1 LSLYANEWYAFSEA
15 KIDGKGEWQPLNVL
29 GEALRMIGGA
39 LGALLTQPFY
49 YIFLIGVLLHYRR
62 QGILERKLFNIRI
75 YVYAGRVLRT
85 VVTGI
90 IAGLLISIVM
100 AFIGI
105 HIETEIIWCIGII
118 LILLS
123 LFRLRYAHLTMAL
136 AVLTIIYMVLLSFPS
151 WQPTGGIG
159 SFISSIRHIDL
170 PGLLA
175 ISVLLQLIEALLF
188 RMQALRFSSPVVIEG
203 KRGKPVGAYAMEA
216 FWPVPLWLFIPS
228 VSGIVLPWTP
238 LHGAQSWIDGVSLT
252 ALPVMI
258 GCSVL
263 TQTHLPQAKAQRIAK
278 RLVQSGLIMVVF
290 AALALWWAPIAI
302 PAVII
307 AVILRECVMYFSRRE
322 ETEQSPLF
330 IRGLRG
336 LKILDIIPYSP
347 AAELGITAGESMYK
361 VNGQLIHDPQ
371 SLHAA
376 LRINP
381 AFCKLEVLNVEG
393 ESKFLQ
399 RAIYAG
405 DHHQLGMIFA
415 PDDQA
420 VVSPDIQRLSAW
432 HLLTKP
438 RVQKLPSS
446 YHEHSALL
454 LPAGEQVTETE
465 VPEEPIELT
474 PEYIEKHGLPKRP
487 RRKS

>member
-1 LSLYANEWYAFSEA
+1 M
-15 KIDGKGEWQPLNVL
+15 NVL

-85 VVTGI
+85 VITGI
-90 IAGLLISIVM
+90 IVGLLVSIVM

-105 HIETEIIWCIGII
+105 HIQTEVIWCIGTI

-123 LFRLRYAHLTMAL
+123 VFRLRYAHITMAL
-136 AVLTIIYMVLLSFPS
+136 AVLTIIYMVLLSLPS
-151 WQPTGGIG
+151 WQPIG
-159 SFISSIRHIDL
+159 FIGQVIESIRNVDL

-175 ISVLLQLIEALLF
+175 ISVLLQLIEAVLF
-188 RMQALRFSSPVVIEG
+188 RMQATRFSSPVVIEG
-203 KRGKPVGAYAMEA
+203 KRGKPVGAYAIEA
-216 FWPVPLWLFIPS
+216 FWSIPLWLFIPS
-228 VSGIVLPWTP
+228 TGGLVLPWTP
-238 LHGAQSWIDGVSLT
+238 LHGAESWINGVSLT

-258 GCSVL
+258 GCSIL
-263 TQTHLPQAKAQRIAK
+263 TQTHLPQVKVNAIAK
-278 RLVQSGLIMVVF
+278 RLLQSSFIMIVL

-302 PAVII
+302 PALVI
-307 AVILRECVMYFSRRE
+307 AVILREWIMYVSRRE
-322 ETEQSPLF
+322 ESQQSPLF

-336 LKILDIIPYSP
+336 LKILDVIPASP
-347 AAELGITAGESMYK
+347 AAELGITAGESVYK
-361 VNGQLIHDPQ
+361 VNGQLIQDPQ

-381 AFCKLEVLNVEG
+381 AFCKLEILNIQG

-420 VVSPDIQRLSAW
+420 VISPDIQRLSVW
-432 HLLTKP
+432 HLVTKP
-438 RVQKLPSS
+438 RVHKLNNG
-446 YHEHSALL
+446 YQEADATLL
-454 LPAGEQVTETE
+454 LESNLATETE

-487 RRKS
+487 RRK